1 VSGFHQDA
9 GLPRCEGSVTLTVK
23 GGFFSSPAGPVAFV
37 ITALS
42 AAGVVIAAR
51 PRTPRRVMR
60 RRGRPVLGTI
70 SGLLMGLFLGVTLLS
85 FGALPLN
92 SSALT
97 VLPVVGLVLGLALAL
112 WAPLGR
118 RPRSPVPAST
128 PPRPGEGPPP
138 V

>member
-1 VSGFHQDA
+1 
-9 GLPRCEGSVTLTVK
+9 
-23 GGFFSSPAGPVAFV
+23 
-37 ITALS
+37 
-42 AAGVVIAAR
+42 
-51 PRTPRRVMR
+51 MR

-118 RPRSPVPAST
+118 RPRSPVPVST

>member
-1 VSGFHQDA
+1 
-9 GLPRCEGSVTLTVK
+9 
-23 GGFFSSPAGPVAFV
+23 
-37 ITALS
+37 
-42 AAGVVIAAR
+42 
-51 PRTPRRVMR
+51 MR

-112 WAPLGR
+112 W
-118 RPRSPVPAST
+118 
-128 PPRPGEGPPP
+128 PPP